1 MFGNRYQN
9 DVRDYPFRN
18 IRYSRKKPIS
28 AFACL
33 IPFHHSG
40 VYMEQISEEIDA
52 MICDLKSRKLKPEYI
67 VMGKN
72 ICMRWLVET
81 TQGQEFVM
89 KKSTRYDFTHN
100 GIPVV
105 VCESEILEVLPNAKA
120 VLGGA

>member
-1 MFGNRYQN
+1 MG
-9 DVRDYPFRN
+9 
-18 IRYSRKKPIS
+18 
-28 AFACL
+28 
-33 IPFHHSG
+33 
-40 VYMEQISEEIDA
+40 QISEEIDA
-52 MICDLKSRKLKPEYI
+52 MILDLKSRSLKPEYI

-89 KKSTRYDFTHN
+89 KKTPRYNFTYD

-120 VLGGA
+120 ILSGI